1 MLHSRPAVD
10 EEVDTRS
17 TFVPAVTVK
26 VGDLDGSADRIHEV
40 RIMVRMNC
48 LDVGFGSISILNLHH
63 IGFVAATF
71 FASSRAA
78 AGIFRDLQLH
88 DISRSLLPAD
98 KAAVGR
104 TGHVCTS
111 DAAQVGVAQVG
122 AAQVGVAQ
130 VGAAQVGV
138 AQVGVAQVGVAQ
150 VGVAQVGAVQVGVAQ
165 VGVAQVGVAQVGAAF
180 KASVTVLASVLS
192 TLEYSKRIEPVQR
205 FLIDI
210 LISLFMV
217 AKVKV
222 EFPVL

>member
-150 VGVAQVGAVQVGVAQ
+150 VGAVQVGVAQ